1 MSSSQPII
9 KLESRGDLE
18 YLLEKMRT
26 INYNIVFD
34 VHCHVDSDMYSEE
47 KRKEVIG
54 RAIENRVK
62 MVTVPL
68 SNEERLRA
76 LRLYEEYHDWIYIV
90 TGSHPLIDEDLGEVE
105 QFIRENID
113 KIVGIGEVGLDFKP
127 PNNSFDVMKKQTEKF
142 EFFIDLAFELDKPLV
157 IHSRSAGR
165 QSIEVLLRKR
175 AERVLMHAFS
185 GNVKYVRRGV
195 QAGYYFSVPPTAFR
209 NKQKINLVKV
219 VPIEQLMLET
229 DSPVLAPLPNMIN
242 EPMNVLISAYVVAVI
257 KGMDPKE
264 VIDQT
269 TRNAREF
276 FKIK

>member
-1 MSSSQPII
+1 MVSDLSII
-9 KLESRGDLE
+9 KLETEEDLE
-18 YLLEKMRT
+18 SLLYEMRR
-26 INYNIVFD
+26 IDYNFVFD

-47 KRKEVIG
+47 KRREVIR
-54 RAIENRVK
+54 RAIKNKVK

-68 SNEERLRA
+68 SNVERIRA
-76 LRLYEEYHDWIYIV
+76 LNLLEEYPKWIYVV
-90 TGSHPLIDEDLGEVE
+90 TGSHPLIEEDLREVE
-105 QFIRENID
+105 RFIRENND

-127 PNNSFDVMKKQTEKF
+127 PNNSFDAMKKQIEKF
-142 EFFIDLAFELDKPLV
+142 EFFIDLSFELDKPLV

-165 QSIEVLLRKR
+165 QSIDVLLKKR

-209 NKQKINLVKV
+209 NKQKINLVKA

-229 DSPVLAPLPNMIN
+229 DSPVLAPLPNIIN
-242 EPMNVLISAYVVAVI
+242 EPLNVFVSAYVVAVI
-257 KGMDPKE
+257 KDMDPRE

-269 TRNAREF
+269 TKNAREF
-276 FKIK
+276 FNIK